1 MSESTTFLLQTAQSC
16 VFWQYL
22 LAAAASIRSALA
34 ASFRNLSSLFTSP
47 GNMSCSIALHMFT
60 SCRGA
65 RRLSSVTVG
74 GGSMSLTSG
83 VFQEELA
90 ADCGQGEARG
100 MLDLCLLPLG
110 PDSAMSSVNIGRFH
124 ETSSSELLD
133 GLFLDCA
140 TDGDAP
146 GGFINPEAAAGGF
159 FHPMSPGMSP
169 SKDGVFQSIC
179 HVHNQHGPRLEH
191 THTATETVL
200 RTTQP
205 SMS

>member
-1 MSESTTFLLQTAQSC
+1 
-16 VFWQYL
+16 
-22 LAAAASIRSALA
+22 
-34 ASFRNLSSLFTSP
+34 
-47 GNMSCSIALHMFT
+47 
-60 SCRGA
+60 
-65 RRLSSVTVG
+65 
-74 GGSMSLTSG
+74 MSLTSG

-100 MLDLCLLPLG
+100 MLDLFRLPLG
-110 PDSAMSSVNIGRFH
+110 SDSAMSSVSFRLLLPWRPDSAMSSVNIGRFH
-124 ETSSSELLD
+124 ASELLG

-191 THTATETVL
+191 THTATETLV

-205 SMS
+205 SMSSCKGEELKL

>member
-1 MSESTTFLLQTAQSC
+1 
-16 VFWQYL
+16 
-22 LAAAASIRSALA
+22 
-34 ASFRNLSSLFTSP
+34 
-47 GNMSCSIALHMFT
+47 
-60 SCRGA
+60 
-65 RRLSSVTVG
+65 
-74 GGSMSLTSG
+74 MSLTSG

-100 MLDLCLLPLG
+100 MLDLFRLPLG
-110 PDSAMSSVNIGRFH
+110 SDSAMSSVSFRLLLPWRPDSAMSSVNIGRFH

-146 GGFINPEAAAGGF
+146 CGFINPEAAAGGF

-179 HVHNQHGPRLEH
+179 RVHTQHGPRLEY
-191 THTATETVL
+191 TRTATETL
-200 RTTQP
+200 FRTTQP

>member
-1 MSESTTFLLQTAQSC
+1 
-16 VFWQYL
+16 
-22 LAAAASIRSALA
+22 
-34 ASFRNLSSLFTSP
+34 
-47 GNMSCSIALHMFT
+47 
-60 SCRGA
+60 
-65 RRLSSVTVG
+65 
-74 GGSMSLTSG
+74 MSLTSG

-100 MLDLCLLPLG
+100 MLDLFPLPLG
-110 PDSAMSSVNIGRFH
+110 SDSAMSSVSFRLLLPWRPDSAMSSVNIGRFH

-146 GGFINPEAAAGGF
+146 GGFINPEAAACGF

-191 THTATETVL
+191 THTATETL
-200 RTTQP
+200 FRTTQP